1 MLTDKEQKNKARIE
15 KQLSIPLPK
24 YILIYGVLTSVVLIA
39 VLFARRIVVGE
50 REWVTDSGLLWL
62 SIAVIIGVLMGFI
75 KRTLLRQELDTLK
88 LKETTEGN
96 GR

>member
-24 YILIYGVLTSVVLIA
+24 YILIYGVLASVVLIA
-39 VLFARRIVVGE
+39 VLFTRRIVEGKH
-50 REWVTDSGLLWL
+50 EWATGSGLLWL

-75 KRTLLRQELDTLK
+75 KRTLLRQELDILK
-88 LKETTEGN
+88 SKETTEGD